1 MPLRNS
7 IIIFANYNYFRTV
20 LLSTGCLVI
29 NMSHLEVNNSASIND
44 IILCFSGL
52 IENRITFHLI
62 KEMVW
67 SIEERTFCV
76 TLYLETKSLKTVQ
89 VRYCRSFN
97 FNNFSH
103 KFQITHWV
111 KTFKDTGTL
120 ITSTKKGQ
128 KSTSGRKLT
137 ARSPENVDAV
147 KDSVGQSP
155 KKSLRRCSQ
164 ELGLS
169 RSSVHRILKNDLQ
182 LYPYRIQI
190 KQTLTQNDM
199 AKRVE
204 MCQWFESK
212 IEVLQNVWFS
222 DEAHFSPSGHVN
234 SKNSVFWGSQAPQEV
249 LQRPLHSVKG
259 TAWVAILKHGINGP
273 FWLENDVGETM
284 TVYKEHYIVVLNK
297 FWGHSVPLVVCI
309 EKSNG
314 CNKKMQL
321 PIQLTSLWNGWIVAL
336 QVN

>member
-1 MPLRNS
+1 MVN
-7 IIIFANYNYFRTV
+7 V
-20 LLSTGCLVI
+20 L
-29 NMSHLEVNNSASIND
+29 HLKANNSTSIND

-76 TLYLETKSLKTVQ
+76 TLYLEAKSLKTVQ

-120 ITSTKKGQ
+120 ITSTKKGK

-147 KDSVGQSP
+147 RDSVGQSP

-190 KQTLTQNDM
+190 KQTPTQNDM

-204 MCQWFESK
+204 ISQWFESK
-212 IEVLQNVWFS
+212 TEENPNFLQNVWFS
-222 DEAHFSPSGHVN
+222 DEAHFSLSGHVN
-234 SKNSVFWGSQAPQEV
+234 SKNSVFQGSQAPDEV
-249 LQRPLHSVKG
+249 LQRPLHSVKS
-259 TAWVAILKHGINGP
+259 TVWVAILKYGITGS
-273 FWLENDVGETM
+273 FWFEDDIGETM
-284 TVYKEHYIVVLNK
+284 TVNKGCYIVVLNK
-297 FWGHSVPLVVCI
+297 F
-309 EKSNG
+309 
-314 CNKKMQL
+314 
-321 PIQLTSLWNGWIVAL
+321 
-336 QVN
+336 

>member
-1 MPLRNS
+1 MFSVCVLFIHIIS
-7 IIIFANYNYFRTV
+7 IIILCVSWKELPFTESNQHKT
-20 LLSTGCLVI
+20 STGCLIVKV
-29 NMSHLEVNNSASIND
+29 SHLEVNNSSNIND

-76 TLYLETKSLKTVQ
+76 TLYLEAKSLKTVQ

-147 KDSVGQSP
+147 RDSVGWRP

-164 ELGLS
+164 ELGPS

-199 AKRVE
+199 TKHVE
-204 MCQWFESK
+204 ICWWFESK
-212 IEVLQNVWFS
+212 IEENPDFLQNVSFS
-222 DEAHFSPSGHVN
+222 DEAHFSLSGHVN
-234 SKNSVFWGSQAPQEV
+234 SKKSVFWGSHAPDEV
-249 LQRPLHSVKG
+249 LQRPLHSVKC
-259 TAWVAILKHGINGP
+259 TACVAISKLVIIGP
-273 FWLENDVGETM
+273 FWFEKVVGETM
-284 TVYKEHYIVVLNK
+284 TVNKEHYILVLNK
-297 FWGHSVPLVVCI
+297 FWRTLCAHH
-309 EKSNG
+309 
-314 CNKKMQL
+314 
-321 PIQLTSLWNGWIVAL
+321 GWIVTL
-336 QVN
+336 QVH

>member
-1 MPLRNS
+1 MVN
-7 IIIFANYNYFRTV
+7 V
-20 LLSTGCLVI
+20 L
-29 NMSHLEVNNSASIND
+29 HLKANNSTSIND

-128 KSTSGRKLT
+128 KSRSGRKLT

-147 KDSVGQSP
+147 RDSVGWRP

-164 ELGLS
+164 ELGPS

-212 IEVLQNVWFS
+212 IEENPEFLQNVWFS
-222 DEAHFSPSGHVN
+222 DEAHFSLSGHVN
-234 SKNSVFWGSQAPQEV
+234 SKNSVF
-249 LQRPLHSVKG
+249 
-259 TAWVAILKHGINGP
+259 
-273 FWLENDVGETM
+273 
-284 TVYKEHYIVVLNK
+284 
-297 FWGHSVPLVVCI
+297 
-309 EKSNG
+309 
-314 CNKKMQL
+314 
-321 PIQLTSLWNGWIVAL
+321 
-336 QVN
+336 